1 MSGNSEMKQY
11 ELYSSVVVRN
21 VDWLWYP
28 YLPYGKLSIIQGDPG
43 CGKSTLM
50 MHLIACITS
59 GKSLPNG
66 TIIQPHNVIYQCS
79 EDSIADTIRPRL
91 EKAGADCSRVAYINE
106 DLFGFSIDDEIVRNT
121 IIKLKAKLLVI
132 DPFQAYLGD
141 ADLSNAMSMRK
152 VLRRLSMWAS
162 QYDCAIVLVGHL
174 NKKSSSKELYRGLG
188 SIDVAAAARSVLQID
203 TDEEDDEVRILR
215 HVKSS
220 LAPKG
225 KDTFF
230 KITNNSLIEWTEKEM
245 PTEQSGNQSIEKV
258 QILKTDKQTEIAERI
273 KDLLADG
280 PQNSKEMV
288 EQLSLL
294 GVSKRTIMSVKGI
307 LGIQSKRIDGTWFWC
322 LPETGSDIDGQKI

>member
-1 MSGNSEMKQY
+1 MNGNSEIKEY
-11 ELYSSVVVRN
+11 ELYSSVSVRK

-28 YLPYGKLSIIQGDPG
+28 YIPYGKLSIIQGDPG
-43 CGKSTLM
+43 CGKSTLI

-59 GKSLPNG
+59 GKPLPNG
-66 TIIQPHNVIYQCS
+66 TIIKPHNVIYQCS
-79 EDSIADTIRPRL
+79 EDGVADTIKPRL
-91 EKAGADCSRVAYINE
+91 EMAGADCDKVAYINE

-121 IIKLKAKLLVI
+121 ITNLKAKLLVI

-203 TDEEDDEVRILR
+203 VDEDNDDVRILR

-220 LAPKG
+220 LSHKG
-225 KDTFF
+225 NEKYF
-230 KITNNSLIEWTEKEM
+230 KITENSLIEWTESDM
-245 PTEQSGNQSIEKV
+245 LTEQCENQSTEKV
-258 QILKTDKQTEIAERI
+258 QLIKTDKQTEIAERI

-280 PQNSKEMV
+280 PHNSKEMI
-288 EQLSLL
+288 EKLSLL

-307 LGIQSKRIDGTWFWC
+307 LGIQSKRIDGAWLWC
-322 LPETGSDIDGQKI
+322 LPETESDIDGEEI

>member
-1 MSGNSEMKQY
+1 MNGNSKIKEY
-11 ELYSSVVVRN
+11 ELYSSVTVRN

-28 YLPYGKLSIIQGDPG
+28 YVPYGKISVIQGDPG
-43 CGKSTLM
+43 CGKSTLIM
-50 MHLIACITS
+50 NLIACVTS
-59 GKSLPNG
+59 SKPLPNG
-66 TIIQPHNVIYQCS
+66 MIIQPHNVIYQCS
-79 EDSIADTIRPRL
+79 EDSISDTIRPRL
-91 EKAGADCSRVAYINE
+91 EKAGADCNRVAYINE
-106 DLFGFSIDDEIVRNT
+106 DLFGFSVDDEIVRNT

-203 TDEEDDEVRILR
+203 VDEDNDDVRILR

-220 LAPKG
+220 LASKG
-225 KDTFF
+225 SDKFF
-230 KITNNSLIEWTEKEM
+230 RITDNSLIEWAEISISSEQNENQPTEKM
-245 PTEQSGNQSIEKV
+245 QL
-258 QILKTDKQTEIAERI
+258 LKTDKQIEIAKRI

-280 PQNSKEMV
+280 PQDSKGMV

-307 LGIQSKRIDGTWFWC
+307 LGIRSKRINRTWLWC
-322 LPETGSDIDGQKI
+322 LPESESDIDGEEI